1 MGPRLLVLWVVVGS
15 LDMCEWQSCERWML
29 KVRIL
34 VGLEGCFCCLM
45 ENQKQRST
53 EDLFVWFCGPFLCFV
68 LYVHACESWWL
79 ISDSEL
85 KGGTAFCRRIFLTI
99 LQLCCTDCTEK
110 SSPPIK
116 ESVSSYGEM
125 GTMACTPHITKCLS
139 CGFVE
144 CSCRVV
150 IVDLHD
156 GLGTCPKPGLVDPP
170 QDPLHP
176 VL

>member
-1 MGPRLLVLWVVVGS
+1 MSLLMQGMVWAQGCLFFGLWLEVWT
-15 LDMCEWQSCERWML
+15 CEWQSYERWIL
-29 KVRIL
+29 KIRIL
-34 VGLEGCFCCLM
+34 VGLEVCFCHLM

-99 LQLCCTDCTEK
+99 LQLCCTDCIEK

-116 ESVSSYGEM
+116 ESVFSYGEM

-139 CGFVE
+139 CEFEGNVHAE
-144 CSCRVV
+144 WSLCICIMV
-150 IVDLHD
+150 LA
-156 GLGTCPKPGLVDPP
+156 
-170 QDPLHP
+170 P
-176 VL
+176 VQSQVW